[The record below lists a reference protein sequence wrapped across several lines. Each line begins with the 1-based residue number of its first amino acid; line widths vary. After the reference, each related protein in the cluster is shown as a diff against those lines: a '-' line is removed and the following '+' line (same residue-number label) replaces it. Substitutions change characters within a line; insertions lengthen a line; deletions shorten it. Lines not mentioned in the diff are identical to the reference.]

1 MQSPHRPSLLRKM
14 NVRKVLEVIQSQGT
28 LTRADV
34 MRCSGI
40 SAPTVSKAV
49 SALLDAGLLE
59 ERETAEFSVGRPG
72 KLLQL
77 PRFSAQVI
85 GVILDWDYCSVVAS
99 GLDGHLHEDK
109 LDRFKTPRSYS
120 ELIETISGKIMDL
133 VEKEHIPVLGVGIT
147 VPGLVNSNDGRI
159 FLASNLHIVDGQA
172 PAFDIASR
180 TNLEC
185 ILVQKS
191 TSLSLSEK
199 TYGSGH
205 AMDDFINLDVTSGF
219 GMGVFTGGQLL
230 DGQHGLAGEIA
241 HITVEPEG
249 GRVCGCGN
257 QGCLETVATDLA
269 FTQAVSQRVGKQ
281 LEFDQIKEMVQQ
293 GELNI
298 DPELDRT
305 IEFLAIGVA
314 AAINIFNPSNIF
326 IASRLFDLR
335 DDVFEKMTVRA
346 KSRALKPSSSSCE
359 IERSKGN
366 KYLGA
371 VAGIIN
377 HLANGLGPRLT

>member
-85 GVILDWDYCSVVAS
+85 GVVLEWDYCSVFAS
-99 GLDGHLHEDK
+99 GLDGHVHEDK
-109 LDRFKTPRSYS
+109 RDRFKTPQTYS
-120 ELIETISGKIMDL
+120 ELIETISKKILHL
-133 VEKEHIPVLGVGIT
+133 VEKQEVPALGVGIT
-147 VPGLVNSNDGRI
+147 VPGLVNSNEGRI
-159 FLASNLHIVDGQA
+159 FLASNLHIMDGQA
-172 PAFDIASR
+172 PAVDIASQTR
-180 TNLEC
+180 LEC
-185 ILVQKS
+185 VLVQKS

-199 TYGSGH
+199 TYGAGQEL
-205 AMDDFINLDVTSGF
+205 DDFINLDVTSGF

-230 DGQHGLAGEIA
+230 AGQHGLAGEIA
-241 HITVEPEG
+241 HTTVEPEG

-269 FTQAVSQRVGKQ
+269 FTHYVSKRVGKELDFEAIQ
-281 LEFDQIKEMVQQ
+281 EMVQQ
-293 GELNI
+293 GELDI
-298 DPELDRT
+298 TPELDRT
-305 IEFLAIGVA
+305 VEFLTIGVA
-314 AAINIFNPSNIF
+314 AAINIFNPSHIF
-326 IASRLFDLR
+326 ITSRLFDL
-335 DDVFEKMTVRA
+335 DQGLFDKVVEKA
-346 KSRALKPSSSSCE
+346 KNRALKPSSTSCE

>member
-14 NVRKVLEVIQSQGT
+14 NVRKVLEVIQGQGT

-49 SALLDAGLLE
+49 SALLEAGLLE

-85 GVILDWDYCSVVAS
+85 GVVLEWDYCSVVAS
-99 GLDGHLHEDK
+99 GLDGHIHQDK
-109 LDRFKTPRSYS
+109 LDRFKTPKTYAD
-120 ELIETISGKIMDL
+120 LIETISSKIKNL
-133 VEKEHIPVLGVGIT
+133 VENEKLPVLGVGIT
-147 VPGLVNSNDGRI
+147 VPGLVNSIDGRI
-159 FLASNLHIVDGQA
+159 FLASNLHIVDGQT
-172 PAFDIASR
+172 PAIDIAR
-180 TNLEC
+180 QTDLEC
-185 ILVQKS
+185 VLVQKS
-191 TSLSLSEK
+191 TALCLSEK
-199 TYGSGH
+199 TYGAGQ
-205 AMDDFINLDVTSGF
+205 AMDDFINLDVMSGF

-241 HITVEPEG
+241 HITVQPKN
-249 GRVCGCGN
+249 GRLCGCGN
-257 QGCLETVATDLA
+257 RGCLETEATDLA
-269 FTQAVSQRVGKQ
+269 FTQNVSQRLGKE
-281 LEFDQIKEMVQQ
+281 LDFDTIQELVNK
-293 GELNI
+293 GEL
-298 DPELDRT
+298 DVSQELDRT
-305 IEFLAIGVA
+305 LNFLAIGVA

-326 IASRLFDLR
+326 ITSRLFDFQEDAFTKL
-335 DDVFEKMTVRA
+335 VEMA
-346 KSRALKPSSSSCE
+346 KDRALKPSASDCE
-359 IERSKGN
+359 IESSKGN

-377 HLANGLGPRLT
+377 HLANSLGPRLS

>member
-85 GVILDWDYCSVVAS
+85 GVVLDWDYCSIVAS
-99 GLDGHLHEDK
+99 GLDGFLHEEK
-109 LDRFKTPRSYS
+109 LDQFKTPSSY
-120 ELIETISGKIMDL
+120 EDLINIISQKIMDL
-133 VEKEHIPVLGVGIT
+133 VKKEEIPALGVGIT

-172 PAFDIASR
+172 PAVDIAAK

-191 TSLSLSEK
+191 TSLCLSEK
-199 TYGSGH
+199 TYGAGQ
-205 AMDDFINLDVTSGF
+205 DLEDFISLDVTSGF
-219 GMGVFTGGQLL
+219 GMGAFTGGQLL

-241 HITVEPEG
+241 HITVEPQG

-257 QGCLETVATDLA
+257 LGCLETVATDMAL
-269 FTQAVSQRVGKQ
+269 THYVSKRVGKE
-281 LEFDQIKEMVQQ
+281 LDFDAIKELVKQ
-293 GELNI
+293 GELDI
-298 DPELDRT
+298 TPELDRT
-305 IEFLAIGVA
+305 IEFLGIGVA

-326 IASRLFDLR
+326 ISSRLFDLQ
-335 DDVFEKMTVRA
+335 DDVFSRMCELA
-346 KSRALKPSSSSCE
+346 KNRALKPSSSSCE

>member
-85 GVILDWDYCSVVAS
+85 GVVLDWDYCSVVAS
-99 GLDGHLHEDK
+99 GLDGFLHEEK
-109 LDRFKTPRSYS
+109 LDQFKTPQSYE
-120 ELIETISGKIMDL
+120 ELIDTVSEKIQNL
-133 VEKEHIPVLGVGIT
+133 VQKEEIPALGIGIT

-172 PAFDIASR
+172 PAVDIGAR
-180 TNLEC
+180 TELEC
-185 ILVQKS
+185 VLVQKS
-191 TSLSLSEK
+191 TSLCLSEK
-199 TYGSGH
+199 TYGAGQD
-205 AMDDFINLDVTSGF
+205 MEDFISLDVTSGF
-219 GMGVFTGGQLL
+219 GMGAFTGGQLL

-241 HITVEPEG
+241 HITVEPDG
-249 GRVCGCGN
+249 GRTCGCGN
-257 QGCLETVATDLA
+257 VGCLETVATDMAL
-269 FTQAVSQRVGKQ
+269 TNHVSERVGKK
-281 LEFDQIKEMVQQ
+281 LDFDAIKELVKQ
-293 GELNI
+293 GELDI
-298 DPELDRT
+298 TPELDRT
-305 IEFLAIGVA
+305 IEFLGIGVA

-326 IASRLFDLR
+326 ITSRLFDLQ
-335 DDVFEKMTVRA
+335 DDVFDRTCELA

>member
-85 GVILDWDYCSVVAS
+85 GVVLDWDYCSIVAS
-99 GLDGHLHEDK
+99 GLDGFLHEEK
-109 LDRFKTPRSYS
+109 LDQFKTPSSYE
-120 ELIETISGKIMDL
+120 ELINIISQKIMDL
-133 VEKEHIPVLGVGIT
+133 VKKEEIPALGVGIT

-172 PAFDIASR
+172 PAVDIAAK

-191 TSLSLSEK
+191 TSLCLSEK
-199 TYGSGH
+199 TYGAGQ
-205 AMDDFINLDVTSGF
+205 DLEDFISLDVTSGF
-219 GMGVFTGGQLL
+219 GMGAFTGGQLL

-241 HITVEPEG
+241 HITVEPQG

-257 QGCLETVATDLA
+257 LGCLETVATDMAL
-269 FTQAVSQRVGKQ
+269 THYVSKRVGKE
-281 LEFDQIKEMVQQ
+281 LDFDAIKELVKQ
-293 GELNI
+293 GELDI
-298 DPELDRT
+298 TPELDRT
-305 IEFLAIGVA
+305 IEFLGIGVA

-326 IASRLFDLR
+326 ITSRLFDLQ
-335 DDVFEKMTVRA
+335 DDVFSRMCELA
-346 KSRALKPSSSSCE
+346 KNRALKPSSSSCE

>member
-14 NVRKVLEVIQSQGT
+14 NVRKVLEVIQGQGT

-85 GVILDWDYCSVVAS
+85 GVVLEWDYCSVVAS
-99 GLDGHLHEDK
+99 GLDGHLHQDK
-109 LDRFKTPRSYS
+109 LDQFKTPKTYAD
-120 ELIETISGKIMDL
+120 LIETISNKILNL
-133 VEKEHIPVLGVGIT
+133 VEQQKIPVLGVGIT
-147 VPGLVNSNDGRI
+147 VPGMVNSNEGRI

-172 PAFDIASR
+172 PAMDIAR
-180 TNLEC
+180 QTNLEC

-191 TSLSLSEK
+191 TALCLSEK
-199 TYGSGH
+199 TYGAGQ
-205 AMDDFINLDVTSGF
+205 AMDDFINLDVKSGY

-269 FTQAVSQRVGKQ
+269 FTQNVSQRLGKD
-281 LEFDQIKEMVQQ
+281 LDFDAIQELVKQ
-293 GELNI
+293 GEI
-298 DPELDRT
+298 DITPELDRT
-305 IEFLAIGVA
+305 IKFLAIGVA

-326 IASRLFDLR
+326 INSRLFDLR
-335 DDVFEKMTVRA
+335 DDVFDNMAEMA
-346 KSRALKPSSSSCE
+346 KSRALKPSASSCE

-377 HLANGLGPRLT
+377 HLANGLGPRLS

>member
-14 NVRKVLEVIQSQGT
+14 NVRKVLEVIQGQGT

-49 SALLDAGLLE
+49 SALLEAGLLE

-85 GVILDWDYCSVVAS
+85 GVVLEWDYCSVIVS
-99 GLDGHLHEDK
+99 GLDGFLHQDQ
-109 LDRFKTPRSYS
+109 LDQFKTPDTY
-120 ELIETISGKIMDL
+120 EGLIETISNKIKNL
-133 VEKEHIPVLGVGIT
+133 VEKQNIPALGVGIT

-159 FLASNLHIVDGQA
+159 FLASNLHIVDGQS
-172 PAFDIASR
+172 PAVDIARQTGLKSV
-180 TNLEC
+180 
-185 ILVQKS
+185 LVQKS
-191 TSLSLSEK
+191 TALCLSEK
-199 TYGSGH
+199 TYGAGQ
-205 AMDDFINLDVTSGF
+205 AMEDFINLDVISGF

-241 HITVEPEG
+241 HITVEPQG

-257 QGCLETVATDLA
+257 RGCLETVATDLA
-269 FTQAVSQRVGKQ
+269 FTQSVSQRLGKE
-281 LEFDQIKEMVQQ
+281 LDFDAIQELVKQ
-293 GELNI
+293 GKI
-298 DPELDRT
+298 DIAPELDHT

-326 IASRLFDLR
+326 ITSHLFDLQ
-335 DDVFEKMTVRA
+335 DDAFSKMVEMA
-346 KSRALKPSSSSCE
+346 KSRALKPSASDCE

-371 VAGIIN
+371 IAGIIN
-377 HLANGLGPRLT
+377 HLANRLGPRLS

>member
-14 NVRKVLEVIQSQGT
+14 NVRKVLEVIQGQGT

-85 GVILDWDYCSVVAS
+85 GVVLEWDYCSVVAS
-99 GLDGHLHEDK
+99 GLDGHLHQDK
-109 LDRFKTPRSYS
+109 LDQFKTPKTYDD
-120 ELIETISGKIMDL
+120 LIETISNKILNL
-133 VEKEHIPVLGVGIT
+133 VEQQKIPVLGVGIT
-147 VPGLVNSNDGRI
+147 VPGMVNSNEGRI
-159 FLASNLHIVDGQA
+159 FLASNLHIVDGKA
-172 PAFDIASR
+172 PAIDIAR
-180 TNLEC
+180 QTNLEC
-185 ILVQKS
+185 VLVQKS
-191 TSLSLSEK
+191 TALCLSEK
-199 TYGSGH
+199 TYGSGQ
-205 AMDDFINLDVTSGF
+205 AMDDFINLDVISGF

-269 FTQAVSQRVGKQ
+269 FTQNVSQRLGKD
-281 LEFDQIKEMVQQ
+281 LDFDAIQELVKQ
-293 GELNI
+293 GEI
-298 DPELDRT
+298 DITPELDRT
-305 IEFLAIGVA
+305 IKFLAIGVA
-314 AAINIFNPSNIF
+314 ASINIFNPSNIF
-326 IASRLFDLR
+326 INSRLFDLH
-335 DDVFEKMTVRA
+335 DDVFDKMTELA
-346 KSRALKPSSSSCE
+346 KSRALKPSASSCE

-377 HLANGLGPRLT
+377 HLANGLGPRLS

>member
-85 GVILDWDYCSVVAS
+85 GVVLDWDYCSIVAS
-99 GLDGHLHEDK
+99 GLDGFLHEEK
-109 LDRFKTPRSYS
+109 LDQFKTPGSYE
-120 ELIETISGKIMDL
+120 ELINTISQKIMDL
-133 VEKEHIPVLGVGIT
+133 VKKEEIPALGVGIT

-159 FLASNLHIVDGQA
+159 FLASNLHIVDGQS
-172 PAFDIASR
+172 PAVDIAAK
-180 TNLEC
+180 TDLEC

-191 TSLSLSEK
+191 TSLCLSEK
-199 TYGSGH
+199 TYGAGQ
-205 AMDDFINLDVTSGF
+205 DLEDFISLDVTSGF
-219 GMGVFTGGQLL
+219 GMGAFTGGQLL
-230 DGQHGLAGEIA
+230 DGQQGLAGEIA
-241 HITVEPEG
+241 HITVEPQG

-257 QGCLETVATDLA
+257 QGCLETVATDMSL
-269 FTQAVSQRVGKQ
+269 THYVSKRVGKE
-281 LEFDQIKEMVQQ
+281 LDFDTLKDLVKK
-293 GELNI
+293 GELDI
-298 DPELDRT
+298 TPELDRT
-305 IEFLAIGVA
+305 IEFLGIGVA

-326 IASRLFDLR
+326 ISSRLFDLQ
-335 DDVFEKMTVRA
+335 DDVFDRMCNLA
-346 KSRALKPSSSSCE
+346 KNRALKPSSSSCE

>member
-14 NVRKVLEVIQSQGT
+14 NVRKVLEVIQGQGT

-85 GVILDWDYCSVVAS
+85 GVVLAWDYCSVVAS

-109 LDRFKTPRSYS
+109 LDRFKTPKTYT
-120 ELIETISGKIMDL
+120 ELIDTISNKITNL
-133 VEKEHIPVLGVGIT
+133 VEKQKIPALGVGIT

-172 PAFDIASR
+172 PATDIASR

-191 TSLSLSEK
+191 TSLCLSEK
-199 TYGSGH
+199 TYGAGQ
-205 AMDDFINLDVTSGF
+205 AMDDFISLDVTSGF

-269 FTQAVSQRVGKQ
+269 LTHYVSQRLGKE
-281 LEFDQIKEMVQQ
+281 LGFDEIKELVKQ
-293 GELNI
+293 GELDI
-298 DPELDRT
+298 TPELDRT

-326 IASRLFDLR
+326 ISSRLFDLR
-335 DDVFEKMTVRA
+335 DDVFEKVTEKA
-346 KSRALKPSSSSCE
+346 KARALKPSSASCE

-377 HLANGLGPRLT
+377 HLANGLGPRLS

>member
-14 NVRKVLEVIQSQGT
+14 NVRKVLEVIQNQGT

-85 GVILDWDYCSVVAS
+85 GVVLEWDYCSVVAS
-99 GLDGHLHEDK
+99 GLDGHLHEEK
-109 LDRFKTPRSYS
+109 LDRFKTPKTYD
-120 ELIETISGKIMDL
+120 ELIETISNKILNL
-133 VEKEHIPVLGVGIT
+133 VEKQEIPALGVGIT

-172 PAFDIASR
+172 PAADIASR
-180 TNLEC
+180 TKMEC
-185 ILVQKS
+185 VLVQKS

-199 TYGSGH
+199 TYGAGQ
-205 AMDDFINLDVTSGF
+205 DVEDFINLDVTSGF

-230 DGQHGLAGEIA
+230 AGQQGLAGEIA
-241 HITVEPEG
+241 HITVEPVG
-249 GRVCGCGN
+249 GRLCGCGN
-257 QGCLETVATDLA
+257 VGCLETVATDLA
-269 FTQAVSQRVGKQ
+269 LTYYVSKRVGKD
-281 LEFDQIKEMVQQ
+281 LDFDTILKLVKE
-293 GELNI
+293 GELDI
-298 DPELDRT
+298 TEELNRT
-305 IEFLAIGVA
+305 IDFLAIGVA
-314 AAINIFNPSNIF
+314 AAINIFNPTNIF
-326 IASRLFDLR
+326 VTSRLFDLQK
-335 DDVFEKMTVRA
+335 DAFNTLIKKA
-346 KSRALKPSSSSCE
+346 KNRALKPSSNSCE

>member
-1 MQSPHRPSLLRKM
+1 M

-85 GVILDWDYCSVVAS
+85 GVVLDWDYCSIVAS
-99 GLDGHLHEDK
+99 GLDGFLHEEK
-109 LDRFKTPRSYS
+109 LDQFKTPSSY
-120 ELIETISGKIMDL
+120 EDLINIISQKIMDL
-133 VEKEHIPVLGVGIT
+133 VKKEEIPALGVGIT

-172 PAFDIASR
+172 PAVDIAAK

-191 TSLSLSEK
+191 TSLCLSEK
-199 TYGSGH
+199 TYGAGQ
-205 AMDDFINLDVTSGF
+205 DLEDFISLDVTSGF
-219 GMGVFTGGQLL
+219 GMGAFTGGQLL

-241 HITVEPEG
+241 HITVEPQG

-257 QGCLETVATDLA
+257 LGCLETVATDMAL
-269 FTQAVSQRVGKQ
+269 THYVSKRVGKE
-281 LEFDQIKEMVQQ
+281 LDFDAIKELVKQ
-293 GELNI
+293 GELDI
-298 DPELDRT
+298 TPELDRT
-305 IEFLAIGVA
+305 IEFLGIGVA

-326 IASRLFDLR
+326 ITSRLFDLQ
-335 DDVFEKMTVRA
+335 DDVFGRMCDLA
-346 KSRALKPSSSSCE
+346 KNRALKPSSSSCE

>member
-14 NVRKVLEVIQSQGT
+14 NVRKVLEVIQGQGT

-85 GVILDWDYCSVVAS
+85 GVVLEWDYCSVVAS
-99 GLDGHLHEDK
+99 GLDGHIHQDK
-109 LDRFKTPRSYS
+109 LDRFKTPKTYAD
-120 ELIETISGKIMDL
+120 LIETISGKIQNL
-133 VEKEHIPVLGVGIT
+133 VEQQKIPALGVGIT

-172 PAFDIASR
+172 PAVDIANQTS
-180 TNLEC
+180 LEC

-191 TSLSLSEK
+191 TALCLSEK
-199 TYGSGH
+199 TYGAGQ
-205 AMDDFINLDVTSGF
+205 AMDDFINLDVVSGF

-241 HITVEPEG
+241 HITVEPED

-269 FTQAVSQRVGKQ
+269 FTQNVSQRLGKD
-281 LEFDQIKEMVQQ
+281 LDFDAIQELVKQ
-293 GELNI
+293 GEI
-298 DPELDRT
+298 DVTPELDRT

-326 IASRLFDLR
+326 ITSKLFDLR
-335 DDVFEKMTVRA
+335 DDMFDKMTQMA
-346 KSRALKPSSSSCE
+346 KSRALKPSASSCE

-377 HLANGLGPRLT
+377 HLANGLGPRLS

>member
-14 NVRKVLEVIQSQGT
+14 NVRKVLEVIQGQGT

-85 GVILDWDYCSVVAS
+85 GVVLEWDYCSVVAS
-99 GLDGHLHEDK
+99 GLDGHIHQDK
-109 LDRFKTPRSYS
+109 LDRFKTPKTYAD
-120 ELIETISGKIMDL
+120 LIETISGKIQNL
-133 VEKEHIPVLGVGIT
+133 VEQQKIPALGVGIT

-172 PAFDIASR
+172 PAVDIANQ

-185 ILVQKS
+185 VLVQKS
-191 TSLSLSEK
+191 TALCLSEK
-199 TYGSGH
+199 TYGAGQ
-205 AMDDFINLDVTSGF
+205 AMDDFINLDVVSGF

-241 HITVEPEG
+241 HITVEPEE

-269 FTQAVSQRVGKQ
+269 FTQNVSQRLGKD
-281 LEFDQIKEMVQQ
+281 LDFDAIQELVKQ
-293 GELNI
+293 GEI
-298 DPELDRT
+298 DVTPELDRT

-326 IASRLFDLR
+326 ITSRLFDLR
-335 DDVFEKMTVRA
+335 DDVFDKMTQMA
-346 KSRALKPSSSSCE
+346 KSRALRPSASSCE
-359 IERSKGN
+359 IEPSKGN

-377 HLANGLGPRLT
+377 HLANGLGPRLS

>member
-85 GVILDWDYCSVVAS
+85 GVVLDWDYCSVVAS

-109 LDRFKTPRSYS
+109 LDRFKTPKTYS
-120 ELIETISGKIMDL
+120 ELIETISGKIRHL
-133 VEKEHIPVLGVGIT
+133 VEKENIPALGVGIT

-172 PAFDIASR
+172 PAVDIASK
-180 TNLEC
+180 TDLEC

-199 TYGSGH
+199 TYGAGQ

-269 FTQAVSQRVGKQ
+269 LTHSVSQRVGKE
-281 LEFDQIKEMVQQ
+281 LEFDAIKEMVQQ
-293 GELNI
+293 GELDI
-298 DPELDRT
+298 TPELDRT
-305 IEFLAIGVA
+305 IEYLAIGVA

-326 IASRLFDLR
+326 IASRLFDLS
-335 DDVFEKMTVRA
+335 DDVFDTMTQKA
-346 KSRALKPSSSSCE
+346 KSRALKPSSSSCD

>member
-85 GVILDWDYCSVVAS
+85 GVVLDWDYCSIVAS
-99 GLDGHLHEDK
+99 GLDGFLHEEK
-109 LDRFKTPRSYS
+109 LDQFKTPSSY
-120 ELIETISGKIMDL
+120 EDLINIISQKIMDL
-133 VEKEHIPVLGVGIT
+133 VKKEEIPALGVGIT

-172 PAFDIASR
+172 PAVDIAAK

-191 TSLSLSEK
+191 TSLCLSEK
-199 TYGSGH
+199 TYGAGQ
-205 AMDDFINLDVTSGF
+205 DLEDFISLDVTSGF
-219 GMGVFTGGQLL
+219 GMGAFTGGQLL

-241 HITVEPEG
+241 HITVEPQG

-257 QGCLETVATDLA
+257 QGCLETVATDMAL
-269 FTQAVSQRVGKQ
+269 THYVSKRVGKE
-281 LEFDQIKEMVQQ
+281 LDFDAIKELVKQ
-293 GELNI
+293 GELDI
-298 DPELDRT
+298 TPELDRT
-305 IEFLAIGVA
+305 IEFLGIGVA

-326 IASRLFDLR
+326 ISSRLFDLQ
-335 DDVFEKMTVRA
+335 DDVFSRMCELA
-346 KSRALKPSSSSCE
+346 KNRALKPSSSSCE

>member
-49 SALLDAGLLE
+49 SALLEAGLLE

-85 GVILDWDYCSVVAS
+85 GVVLEWDYCSVVAS

-109 LDRFKTPRSYS
+109 LDRFKTPQTYS
-120 ELIETISGKIMDL
+120 ELIEIISGKILNL
-133 VEKEHIPVLGVGIT
+133 VEKEEIPALGVGIT

-172 PAFDIASR
+172 PAIDIASR
-180 TNLEC
+180 TGLEC
-185 ILVQKS
+185 VLVQKS
-191 TSLSLSEK
+191 TSLCLSEK
-199 TYGSGH
+199 TYGAGQSVE
-205 AMDDFINLDVTSGF
+205 DFINLDVTSGF

-241 HITVEPEG
+241 HITVEPQG
-249 GRVCGCGN
+249 GRMCGCGN
-257 QGCLETVATDLA
+257 LGCLETVATDLA
-269 FTQAVSQRVGKQ
+269 LTHYVSKRLGKD
-281 LEFDQIKEMVQQ
+281 LEFEAIAELVKQ
-293 GELNI
+293 GELDI
-298 DPELDRT
+298 TPELDHT

-314 AAINIFNPSNIF
+314 AAINIFNPANIF
-326 IASRLFDLR
+326 ITARLFDLR
-335 DDVFEKMTVRA
+335 DDVFDKMCSIA
-346 KSRALKPSSSSCE
+346 KSRALQPSSSSCE

-377 HLANGLGPRLT
+377 HLANSLGPRLT

>member
-14 NVRKVLEVIQSQGT
+14 NVRKVLEVIQGQGT

-34 MRCSGI
+34 MRSSGI

-85 GVILDWDYCSVVAS
+85 GVVLEWDYCSVVAS

-109 LDRFKTPRSYS
+109 LDRFKTPKTYS
-120 ELIETISGKIMDL
+120 ELIETISKKILNL
-133 VEKEHIPVLGVGIT
+133 VEKQKIPALGVGIT
-147 VPGLVNSNDGRI
+147 VPGLVNSNDGCI

-172 PAFDIASR
+172 PATDIASR

-185 ILVQKS
+185 VLVQKS
-191 TSLSLSEK
+191 TSLCLSEK
-199 TYGSGH
+199 TYGAGQ

-241 HITVEPEG
+241 HITVEPKG

-269 FTQAVSQRVGKQ
+269 LTHYVSQRLGKDVSFEEIQ
-281 LEFDQIKEMVQQ
+281 ELVEK
-293 GELNI
+293 GELDI
-298 DPELDRT
+298 TPELDRT

-326 IASRLFDLR
+326 ITSRLFDLR
-335 DDVFEKMTVRA
+335 EDVFDRMTELA
-346 KSRALKPSSSSCE
+346 KSRALKPSATSCE

-377 HLANGLGPRLT
+377 HLANGLGPRLS

>member
-85 GVILDWDYCSVVAS
+85 GVVLDWDYCSIVAS
-99 GLDGHLHEDK
+99 GLDGFLHEEK
-109 LDRFKTPRSYS
+109 LDQFKTPSSYE
-120 ELIETISGKIMDL
+120 ELINTISQKIMDL
-133 VEKEHIPVLGVGIT
+133 VKKEEIPALGVGIT

-172 PAFDIASR
+172 PAVDIAEK

-191 TSLSLSEK
+191 TSLCLSEK
-199 TYGSGH
+199 TYGAGQ
-205 AMDDFINLDVTSGF
+205 DLEDFISLDVTSGF
-219 GMGVFTGGQLL
+219 GMGAFTGGQLL

-241 HITVEPEG
+241 HITVEPQG

-257 QGCLETVATDLA
+257 LGCLETVATDMAL
-269 FTQAVSQRVGKQ
+269 THYVSKRVGKE
-281 LEFDQIKEMVQQ
+281 LDFDAIKELVKQ
-293 GELNI
+293 GELDI
-298 DPELDRT
+298 TPELDRT
-305 IEFLAIGVA
+305 IEFLGIGVA

-326 IASRLFDLR
+326 ITSRLFDLQ
-335 DDVFEKMTVRA
+335 DDVFGRMCELA
-346 KSRALKPSSSSCE
+346 KNRALKPSSSSCE

>member
-14 NVRKVLEVIQSQGT
+14 NVRKVLEVIQGQGT

-49 SALLDAGLLE
+49 SALLEAGLLE

-85 GVILDWDYCSVVAS
+85 GVVLEWDYCSVVAS
-99 GLDGHLHEDK
+99 GLDGHIHQDK
-109 LDRFKTPRSYS
+109 LDKFKTPKTYAD
-120 ELIETISGKIMDL
+120 LIEMISSKIKKL
-133 VEKEHIPVLGVGIT
+133 VEDEKLPVLGVGIT
-147 VPGLVNSNDGRI
+147 VPGLVNSIDGRI

-172 PAFDIASR
+172 PAVDIAR
-180 TNLEC
+180 QTELEC
-185 ILVQKS
+185 VLVQKS
-191 TSLSLSEK
+191 TALCLSEK
-199 TYGSGH
+199 TYGAGQ
-205 AMDDFINLDVTSGF
+205 AMDDFINLDVISGF

-241 HITVEPEG
+241 HITVEPKN
-249 GRVCGCGN
+249 GRLCGCGN
-257 QGCLETVATDLA
+257 RGCLETEATDLA
-269 FTQAVSQRVGKQ
+269 FTQNVSQRLGKD
-281 LEFDQIKEMVQQ
+281 LDFDTIQELVKQ
-293 GELNI
+293 GEI
-298 DPELDRT
+298 DITQELDRT
-305 IEFLAIGVA
+305 LNFLAIGVA

-326 IASRLFDLR
+326 ITSRLFDFQE
-335 DDVFEKMTVRA
+335 DAFSKMVEMA
-346 KSRALKPSSSSCE
+346 KGRALKPSASDCE
-359 IERSKGN
+359 IESSKGN

-377 HLANGLGPRLT
+377 HLANRLGPRLS

>member
-85 GVILDWDYCSVVAS
+85 GVVLDWDYCSIVAS
-99 GLDGHLHEDK
+99 GLDGFLHEEK
-109 LDRFKTPRSYS
+109 LDQFKTPSSYE
-120 ELIETISGKIMDL
+120 ELINIISQKIMDL
-133 VEKEHIPVLGVGIT
+133 VKKEEIPALGVGIT

-172 PAFDIASR
+172 PAVDIAAK

-191 TSLSLSEK
+191 TSLCLSEK
-199 TYGSGH
+199 TYGAGQ
-205 AMDDFINLDVTSGF
+205 DLEDFISLDVTSGF
-219 GMGVFTGGQLL
+219 GMGAFTGGQLL

-241 HITVEPEG
+241 HITVEPQG

-257 QGCLETVATDLA
+257 LGCLETVATDMAL
-269 FTQAVSQRVGKQ
+269 THYVSKRVGKE
-281 LEFDQIKEMVQQ
+281 LDFDAIKELVKQ
-293 GELNI
+293 GELDI
-298 DPELDRT
+298 TPELDRT
-305 IEFLAIGVA
+305 IEFLGIGVA

-326 IASRLFDLR
+326 ISSRLFDLQ
-335 DDVFEKMTVRA
+335 DDVFSRMCELA
-346 KSRALKPSSSSCE
+346 KNRALKPSSSSCE